1 MIKAVLFDFG
11 GTLYDYSCLAAAEAE
26 RLVELARSAG
36 AQDDPHDILLAQRDA
51 MRRVFREY
59 LPKPFY
65 MHRDLFRDAVVAML
79 EELGVEVRA
88 EQLEAYRQAQW
99 DRHRRDF
106 VLRPGV
112 VDTLKELRRR
122 KLHVGMVSN
131 IDDDQLEH
139 LLEVADIGSLFDS
152 IVSSEQAHA
161 CKPDRRIY
169 ELALQRA
176 GCAAAEALF
185 VGDTL
190 RQDIA
195 GANQIGMRS
204 VLVWHREDRPPPNEG
219 VQPTHVIRS
228 IPEILDL
235 LEDPGLGT

>member
-26 RLVELARSAG
+26 SLVELARQAG
-36 AQDDPHDILLAQRDA
+36 ASDDPHDILLAQRDA

-65 MHRDLFRDAVVAML
+65 LHRDLFRDAAVAML
-79 EELGVEVRA
+79 EELGVEARA
-88 EQLEAYRQAQW
+88 DQLEAYRGAQW
-99 DRHRRDF
+99 ERHRRDF
-106 VLRPGV
+106 VLRDGV

-122 KLHVGMVSN
+122 NLHVGMVSN
-131 IDDDQLEH
+131 IDDDQLDH
-139 LLEVADIGSLFDS
+139 LLDVADIGDLFDS
-152 IVSSEQAHA
+152 ILSSEQAQS
-161 CKPDRRIY
+161 CKPHPRIY
-169 ELALQRA
+169 EIALQRA
-176 GCAAAEALF
+176 GCAPDEALF

-195 GANQIGMRS
+195 GANQAGMRS
-204 VLVWHREDRPPPNEG
+204 ALIWHRQDRQPPNEG
-219 VQPTHVIRS
+219 TQPTHIIRG

-235 LEDPGLGT
+235 IEEKGLEA